1 MARLRRSDPN
11 EPGMTRRRRGR
22 GFSYHHVDGSP
33 VDDPEVLARIESLAI
48 PPAWQDVWICPWPN
62 GHLQATG
69 TDKAGRRQ
77 YLYHDDW
84 RKKRDTEK
92 FERIREFAKALP
104 SLREA
109 VERDL
114 RRKGL
119 GKRTVVAAA
128 LRMLDVG
135 YFRIGSEQYAE
146 ENDTY
151 GVATLR
157 KDHVRRDGNTLV
169 FDYEAKGS
177 KRRVV
182 TIDDPLLLPVI
193 KRLKG
198 RRTGGDRLLAWKRR
212 DTWVDV
218 TSADVNAY
226 IKRVAGDDF
235 SAKDFRTWSA
245 TVLAAVGFAEA
256 GCDDAP
262 PAGRTPSRNARAHVN
277 RVIRDVADAIGDTP
291 AVCRS
296 SYVDP
301 SVVDRFEEGET
312 VERALRAIAG
322 KRGRRSTDE
331 ARLKVEKAVLRLL
344 ESA

>member
-1 MARLRRSDPN
+1 
-11 EPGMTRRRRGR
+11 MTRRRRGR
-22 GFSYHHVDGSP
+22 GFSYHHADGSP
-33 VDDPEVLARIESLAI
+33 IDDPEVLARIKALAI
-48 PPAWQDVWICPWPN
+48 PPAWKDVWICQWPN
-62 GHLQATG
+62 GHIQATG
-69 TDKAGRRQ
+69 TDSAGRRQ

-84 RKKRDTEK
+84 RKKRDAEK
-92 FERIREFAKALP
+92 FERIRDFAKALP
-104 SLREA
+104 SLRRA

-114 RRKGL
+114 SRKSL
-119 GKRTVVAAA
+119 GERTVVAAA
-128 LRMLDVG
+128 VRMLDVG
-135 YFRIGSEQYAE
+135 YFRVGSEQYAE

-157 KDHVRRDGNTLV
+157 KDHVRRQDGALV

-193 KRLKG
+193 DRLK
-198 RRTGGDRLLAWKRR
+198 RRRSGGDCLLAWKRR
-212 DTWVDV
+212 DAWVDV

-226 IKRVAGDDF
+226 IKRAAGNDF

-256 GCDDAP
+256 GQEASAAAGGS
-262 PAGRTPSRNARAHVN
+262 PARQSRARVN

-296 SYVDP
+296 AYVDP

-322 KRGRRSTDE
+322 KRRGRRSSDE
-331 ARLKVEKAVLRLL
+331 ARLTVEKAVLRLL